1 MKTKFFI
8 IAALSISVL
17 LSSCGPMG
25 SASSSSS
32 ALSSTSS
39 AQFTAGQ
46 NAGTALRNL
55 YTQYKASG
63 KFDYTNMNNMVSVM
77 QLIAA
82 AQSIKDAGKNTTA
95 YKDFS
100 KGLILGSVNLVTT
113 STADNIISAV
123 TSQLGNVDASSLQ
136 NAASTASKT
145 ATTVNNIA
153 TVANSVNSIMGLFN
167 K

>member
-1 MKTKFFI
+1 MFNQNNKTMKTKFFI

-17 LSSCGPMG
+17 LSSCGSMG

-113 STADNIISAV
+113 SIAD
-123 TSQLGNVDASSLQ
+123 TSCKYFDGYFTFSLYY
-136 NAASTASKT
+136 A
-145 ATTVNNIA
+145 
-153 TVANSVNSIMGLFN
+153 IMKMSNRIFRLPIENFY
-167 K
+167 